1 MKERDVVS
9 SAALLLLLSLLA
21 QSDGALNTTTAT
33 STYEQCEYGWHRF
46 RDKCFHFL
54 GTSSSHTFD
63 EAKYECSKY
72 FRASLAMIKSE
83 EEQKFV
89 EKLLK
94 RSVIYNNVWLGAK
107 WMPET
112 ILAKSG
118 YHWIDESPV
127 FYHNKLLSPDLIR
140 GNSSMC
146 LAMFMQAQYFGIW
159 TPFNCN
165 FYFHVLCER
174 NLNNASAS
182 TIRIPVFWQ
191 SITSIFVSLLFFSK
205 SLQFVL

>member
-9 SAALLLLLSLLA
+9 SVILLLLLASC
-21 QSDGALNTTTAT
+21 DGALNST
-33 STYEQCEYGWHRF
+33 STTSAYQQCEYGWHRF

-72 FRASLAMIKSE
+72 FRASLATIKSE

-94 RSVIYNNVWLGAK
+94 GSVIYNNIWLGAK

-118 YHWIDESPV
+118 YYWIDESPV

-159 TPFNCN
+159 TPFSCN

-174 NLNNASAS
+174 NLNNAAI
-182 TIRIPVFWQ
+182 TDRIPSLMYTYL
-191 SITSIFVSLLFFSK
+191 SISFSLLIFAKHRRSH
-205 SLQFVL
+205 L